1 MWPLGATSPFL
12 MMLAFSTLDRQCI
25 DGVREDLAKVRDD
38 ADLDRIV
45 GSTLRRIGIGGLWKG
60 TPGLSRSLIMAY
72 VICRREG

>member
-45 GSTLRRIGIGGLWKG
+45 GSTLRRIGIGGL
-60 TPGLSRSLIMAY
+60 
-72 VICRREG
+72 